1 MFTENLV
8 ANPGRLR
15 ILTALAVEE
24 KADFVPLRQQTNLT
38 DGNLASHAR
47 RLASAGL
54 ISIEKSFRNGKPITS
69 LTLTRQGRSA
79 LESHARRVLAAISHR
94 RVILPDVQNTPEP
107 MMEPVAVASADV
119 GTEDVWVD

>member
-1 MFTENLV
+1 MSYENLV
-8 ANPGRLR
+8 ANPGRLS

-24 KADFVPLRQQTNLT
+24 KADFVPLRQQTRLT

-69 LTLTRQGRSA
+69 LALTQQGRQA

-94 RVILPDVQNTPEP
+94 RVSLPGVVATVEPEP
-107 MMEPVAVASADV
+107 LAVAILEEPAEAD
-119 GTEDVWVD
+119 TWVD